1 LQVIPLSPIEPAEF
15 LALLQPLL
23 RTQDAQGI
31 VALVQM
37 RWSDEQVATLF
48 HSENP
53 DVRKVAALVMGLVGQ
68 KCCLPKLAPL
78 LKDPDTMVNQMA
90 EHSMWSVWFRSG
102 TAQANHELCRGSKA
116 LNRRDFDHALKHFD
130 RAIELDPAFAE
141 AYNQRAIVHYLRED
155 YAASISDCR
164 KAVEH
169 MPCHFGA
176 WAGMGHCHAHEGRLA
191 DAVRCYEK
199 ALKLNPHLEGARQ
212 AVEEM
217 RAKLTRER
225 EV

>member
-1 LQVIPLSPIEPAEF
+1 LPVIPLPPIDPAEF
-15 LALLQPLL
+15 VALLQPLL

-31 VALVQM
+31 IDLVQS
-37 RWSDEQVATLF
+37 RWTPEQVITLF
-48 HSENP
+48 REENP
-53 DVRKVAALVMGLVGQ
+53 DVRKVAALVVGLVGK

-102 TAQANHELCRGSKA
+102 NPQANHELCRGSKA
-116 LNRRDFDHALKHFD
+116 LNRRDYEHALEHFT
-130 RAIELDPAFAE
+130 RAIDLDPTFAE

-155 YAASISDCR
+155 FDACIGDCE
-164 KAVEH
+164 KAVER

-176 WAGMGHCHAHEGRLA
+176 WAGLGHCHAHKEQLV

-199 ALKLNPHLEGARQ
+199 ALKINPHLEGVRQ
-212 AVEEM
+212 GVEEM
-217 RAKLTRER
+217 RAKLGGEPG
-225 EV
+225 E